1 MLTRSFSTQTPP
13 RQDNNQENQEVSWQL
28 SGVKVANDNITAT
41 RISIITS
48 YGLQG
53 ITYPLLV
60 FRRQC
65 QVNTH
70 YTPSLRVLA
79 PLSGFSFLYS
89 TAYNQGWQSLWRGAW
104 HNLVY
109 AAAQSFS
116 NAALVN
122 FLGKRHSSA
131 RSQSSIIQRI
141 TMYIPIQ
148 CISTVVL
155 APLCSVC
162 LLEMVQNTQQKIY
175 VSGLPGAWE
184 LFMQRPLF
192 SSSPGD
198 RMSMVSVLTSLV
210 LLEIG
215 RELLQP
221 VLQPL
226 VTYVQSRWLSSRAQ
240 ERTLATRVTRKIW
253 LWYWTS
259 LLTDLILY
267 PLETTI
273 VQLITQGLPMLID
286 DVQDG
291 NSVVFLSS
299 SCDGLIGY
307 FNNAWSTHGLSGM
320 YRGLSSLILQYGIYA
335 LLLYATSK
343 IVHSIQDDRTE
354 QT

>member
-1 MLTRSFSTQTPP
+1 
-13 RQDNNQENQEVSWQL
+13 
-28 SGVKVANDNITAT
+28 
-41 RISIITS
+41 
-48 YGLQG
+48 
-53 ITYPLLV
+53 
-60 FRRQC
+60 
-65 QVNTH
+65 
-70 YTPSLRVLA
+70 
-79 PLSGFSFLYS
+79 
-89 TAYNQGWQSLWRGAW
+89 
-104 HNLVY
+104 
-109 AAAQSFS
+109 
-116 NAALVN
+116 
-122 FLGKRHSSA
+122 
-131 RSQSSIIQRI
+131 
-141 TMYIPIQ
+141 
-148 CISTVVL
+148 
-155 APLCSVC
+155 
-162 LLEMVQNTQQKIY
+162 
-175 VSGLPGAWE
+175 
-184 LFMQRPLF
+184 MQRPLF

-240 ERTLATRVTRKIW
+240 ERTLATRFTRKIW

-273 VQLITQGLPMLID
+273 VQLTTQGLPMLID
-286 DVQDG
+286 DVEDG

-320 YRGLSSLILQYGIYA
+320 FRGLSSLILQYGIYA

-343 IVHSIQDDRTE
+343 IVYSIQDDRTE

>member
-1 MLTRSFSTQTPP
+1 
-13 RQDNNQENQEVSWQL
+13 
-28 SGVKVANDNITAT
+28 
-41 RISIITS
+41 
-48 YGLQG
+48 
-53 ITYPLLV
+53 
-60 FRRQC
+60 
-65 QVNTH
+65 
-70 YTPSLRVLA
+70 
-79 PLSGFSFLYS
+79 
-89 TAYNQGWQSLWRGAW
+89 
-104 HNLVY
+104 
-109 AAAQSFS
+109 
-116 NAALVN
+116 
-122 FLGKRHSSA
+122 
-131 RSQSSIIQRI
+131 
-141 TMYIPIQ
+141 
-148 CISTVVL
+148 
-155 APLCSVC
+155 
-162 LLEMVQNTQQKIY
+162 
-175 VSGLPGAWE
+175 
-184 LFMQRPLF
+184 MQRPLF

-198 RMSMVSVLTSLV
+198 RMSVVSVLTSLV
-210 LLEIG
+210 LLEIC

-286 DVQDG
+286 DVEDG